1 MNDLALYQLERAL
14 DALTKMTR
22 ILRDEKIP
30 LPGEENAHSKHYYD
44 HQRNDPNRKDPF
56 QFTIKTEPSMTPWGH
71 SDLEY
76 GLQYTDEEIAA
87 MCDQAE
93 RDQLNLEQSKE
104 QIYKN
109 YRAAIDEYN
118 KLNEKYEELLS
129 SHEELQNLFYETDY
143 EYDELK
149 GSYNSLQDNYHKVVR
164 QLNIV
169 VDRNFELESVIN
181 EIRG

>member
-22 ILRDEKIP
+22 ILRDEKIA
-30 LPGEENAHSKHYYD
+30 LPGEENNHSNHYYD
-44 HQRNDPNRKDPF
+44 YQRNDLNREDPF
-56 QFTIKTEPSMTPWGH
+56 QFTLSDGGDGTLNLKKTPICYKSN
-71 SDLEY
+71 
-76 GLQYTDEEIAA
+76 LQYTDEELNA

-118 KLNEKYEELLS
+118 KLNEKYKSLEE
-129 SHEELQNLFYETDY
+129 SHFSLQDLFYAVDGEL
-143 EYDELK
+143 DELK
-149 GSYNSLQDNYHKVVR
+149 VKYEAVQKNYHTVVNNVMNSKPDKID
-164 QLNIV
+164 LA
-169 VDRNFELESVIN
+169 LYP
-181 EIRG
+181 